1 MKASIERDCGM
12 TAEQMYQ
19 ESMLADSYRE
29 SGSANDLRIAS
40 VIERR
45 LEAQKISIPQTE
57 MKAGEEVE
65 LEPVH

>member
-1 MKASIERDCGM
+1 MKSGIERDCGM

-29 SGSANDLRIAS
+29 RGNANDLRMAN

-45 LEAQKISIPQTE
+45 LEEQKISVPPTE

-65 LEPVH
+65 PKPIH